1 MECPSK
7 FKELSDIC
15 HNRWLATEGS
25 CRQYAQWEVLVVAVA
40 QPPVSG
46 RAKVLSGL
54 LWQP

>member
-25 CRQYAQWEVLVVAVA
+25 CRQYTQWEVLVVAVA

-54 LWQP
+54 L